1 MRLPRSEPRVASY
14 DTGDLRMA
22 ALRTNA
28 IRIVLLGGALVLLG
42 LTASTARGNDVTG
55 KPLVAGGGAN
65 VVVLDLSLSIGPK
78 DYQGIVKALRRLI
91 ADRARVGVVIFSD
104 VPYELVPP
112 GTPAAELR
120 PLLRLLAPRKK
131 GPLNPW
137 SAGFSAGTQISSS
150 LEMARNMIVHSGAK
164 HGNVLL
170 VSDLIDAPDDYA
182 QLAQTLHGMQ
192 RESIRVQAVALSP
205 LPTGHTIFRGL
216 LGKKALISPEKLSAG
231 HDPIHRGG
239 APLPTG
245 LLVLAGLL
253 LVLLAAHEL
262 FAGRLGLPQV
272 ERTPA

>member
-1 MRLPRSEPRVASY
+1 MRLPRSEPRIAAY
-14 DTGDLRMA
+14 EAGGLRVA

-28 IRIVLLGGALVLLG
+28 IRIVLLAGTLLLLG
-42 LTASTARGNDVTG
+42 LTASTARGNEVSG
-55 KPLVAGGGAN
+55 KPLLAGGGAS

-78 DYQGIVKALRRLI
+78 DYEGIRKALRRLI
-91 ADRARVGVVIFSD
+91 DDRARVGLVIFSD
-104 VPYELVPP
+104 VPYELMPP

-137 SAGFSAGTQISSS
+137 SAGFSAGTQISSAM
-150 LEMARNMIVHSGAK
+150 EMARTMIVHSGAK

-170 VSDLIDAPDDYA
+170 VSDLIDSPDDSA
-182 QLAQTLHGMQ
+182 QLARTLRNMQ
-192 RESIRVQAVALSP
+192 QESIRVRAVALSP
-205 LPTGHTIFRGL
+205 LPTGTAIFGGL
-216 LGKKALISPEKLSAG
+216 LGKKALISPEKLSTG
-231 HDPIHRGG
+231 HDPIQRGG

-245 LLVLAGLL
+245 LVVLAGLL

-272 ERTPA
+272 ERTQA

>member
-1 MRLPRSEPRVASY
+1 
-14 DTGDLRMA
+14 MA

-28 IRIVLLGGALVLLG
+28 IRIVLLAGTLLLLG
-42 LTASTARGNDVTG
+42 LTASTARGNEVSG
-55 KPLVAGGGAN
+55 KPLLAGGGAS

-78 DYQGIVKALRRLI
+78 DYEGIRKALRRLI
-91 ADRARVGVVIFSD
+91 DDRARVGLVIFSD
-104 VPYELVPP
+104 VPYELMPP

-137 SAGFSAGTQISSS
+137 SAGFSAGTQISSAM
-150 LEMARNMIVHSGAK
+150 EMARTMIVHSGAK

-170 VSDLIDAPDDYA
+170 VSDLIDSPDDSA
-182 QLAQTLHGMQ
+182 QLARTLRNMQ
-192 RESIRVQAVALSP
+192 QESIRVRAVALSP
-205 LPTGHTIFRGL
+205 LPTGTAIFGGL
-216 LGKKALISPEKLSAG
+216 LGKKALISPEKLSTG
-231 HDPIHRGG
+231 HDPIQRGG

-245 LLVLAGLL
+245 LVVLAGLL

-272 ERTPA
+272 ERTQA

>member
-14 DTGDLRMA
+14 EAGGLRLA

-28 IRIVLLGGALVLLG
+28 IRIVLLAGALALFG
-42 LTASTARGNDVTG
+42 LTASKARGNDVSG
-55 KPLVAGGGAN
+55 KPLLAGGGAS

-78 DYQGIVKALRRLI
+78 DYAGIRKAVQRLI
-91 ADRARVGVVIFSD
+91 SDRARVGLVIFSD

-120 PLLRLLAPRKK
+120 PLLRLLAPTKK

-137 SAGFSAGTQISSS
+137 SAGFSAGTQISSA
-150 LEMARNMIVHSGAK
+150 LEMARNMIVRSGAT
-164 HGNVLL
+164 HGNILL
-170 VSDLIDAPDDYA
+170 VSDLIDAPDDDA
-182 QLAQTLHGMQ
+182 QLAQTLHAMQ
-192 RESIRVQAVALSP
+192 RESIGVRAVALTP
-205 LPTGHTIFRGL
+205 LPTGRAIFGGL
-216 LGKKALISPEKLSAG
+216 LGKKALISPDKLSAG
-231 HDPIHRGG
+231 HDPIHHSG
-239 APLPTG
+239 APPPTG

-253 LVLLAAHEL
+253 LVLLAIHEL

>member
-14 DTGDLRMA
+14 EAGGLRMA

-28 IRIVLLGGALVLLG
+28 IRIVLLAGALVLLG
-42 LTASTARGNDVTG
+42 LTASTARGNSVSG
-55 KPLVAGGGAN
+55 KPLLAGGGAS

-78 DYQGIVKALRRLI
+78 DYQGIRKALRRLI
-91 ADRARVGVVIFSD
+91 ADRARVGLVIFSD

-112 GTPAAELR
+112 GTPAADLR

-137 SAGFSAGTQISSS
+137 SAGFSAGTRMSSA
-150 LEMARNMIVHSGAK
+150 LEQARAMIRRSGAK

-170 VSDLIDAPDDYA
+170 VSDLIDSPDDDS
-182 QLAQTLHGMQ
+182 QLAQTLHAMQ
-192 RESIRVQAVALSP
+192 RESIRVRAVALQP
-205 LPTGHTIFRGL
+205 LPDGRAIFGGL

-231 HDPIHRGG
+231 HDPIQHAG
-239 APLPTG
+239 APMPTG
-245 LLVLAGLL
+245 LILLAGLL

>member
-14 DTGDLRMA
+14 EAGGLRLA

-28 IRIVLLGGALVLLG
+28 IRIVLLAGALALFG
-42 LTASTARGNDVTG
+42 LTASKARGNDVSG
-55 KPLVAGGGAN
+55 KPLLAGGGAS

-78 DYQGIVKALRRLI
+78 DYAGIRKAVQRLI
-91 ADRARVGVVIFSD
+91 SDRARVGLVIFSD

-137 SAGFSAGTQISSS
+137 SAGFSAGTQISSA
-150 LEMARNMIVHSGAK
+150 LEMARNMIVRSGAK

-170 VSDLIDAPDDYA
+170 VSDLIDAPDDDA
-182 QLAQTLHGMQ
+182 QLAQTLHAMQ
-192 RESIRVQAVALSP
+192 RESIRVRAVALTP
-205 LPTGHTIFRGL
+205 LPNGRAIFGGL
-216 LGKKALISPEKLSAG
+216 LGKKALISPDKLSGG
-231 HDPIHRGG
+231 HDPIHSSG

-253 LVLLAAHEL
+253 LVLLAVHEL